1 MLPDIALQRLRKAE
15 EYSFFIKKQIKRDI
29 FFLFSQKRLIF
40 VRTNCFRNREVGIDW
55 QIMKVIVVYLVVIN
69 VVTFFVY
76 GFDKYR
82 AQSHR
87 RRISERTLLTLAVV
101 GGSIGAWM
109 AMRSFRHKTQHAKFK
124 YGVPAILIAQI
135 ALLALASCSTP
146 KNTIAP
152 LPTSSTSDEAVL
164 LPEHSPTTLIV
175 TYDKEV
181 GSKHLRDAIKKS
193 GAEIIYDYSIIPG
206 MAIRKPEDMTLD
218 EAIAYFKK
226 VKGVVAVERDY
237 IHRLIEP
244 IRPKPVER

>member
-1 MLPDIALQRLRKAE
+1 MTEAE
-15 EYSFFIKKQIKRDI
+15 QVGTVMK
-29 FFLFSQKRLIF
+29 FL
-40 VRTNCFRNREVGIDW
+40 
-55 QIMKVIVVYLVVIN
+55 VIYIVLIN

-76 GFDKYR
+76 GFDKHR
-82 AQSHR
+82 AQSRR
-87 RRISERTLLTLAVV
+87 RRISERTLLTLAAM

-152 LPTSSTSDEAVL
+152 LPSSSTSDEAVL

-193 GAEIIYDYSIIPG
+193 GAEIIYDYNIIPG

-237 IHRLIEP
+237 IHRLVEP